1 MTWKITLTVQSMQI
15 TNVKI
20 VISVIE
26 YKKEEDI
33 YFWEHKII
41 TIWCRDHEDMN
52 PVLHIAALILDI
64 LVKFV
69 RNAPC
74 FSHSNQNRATKEK

>member
-1 MTWKITLTVQSMQI
+1 MTLKITLTIQSMQI

-20 VISVIE
+20 VISIIE
-26 YKKEEDI
+26 YKKEEDM
-33 YFWEHKII
+33 YFWEHKIT
-41 TIWCRDHEDMN
+41 TIWCRDHEDKN
-52 PVLHIAALILDI
+52 PVLPIAALILDI

-74 FSHSNQNRATKEK
+74 FS

>member
-1 MTWKITLTVQSMQI
+1 MQI
-15 TNVKI
+15 TNVII

-26 YKKEEDI
+26 YKKEEDV

-41 TIWCRDHEDMN
+41 TIWCRDHEDKN
-52 PVLHIAALILDI
+52 SVLHNASLILDI

-69 RNAPC
+69 RNAPY
-74 FSHSNQNRATKEK
+74 FSQSNQNGSVK